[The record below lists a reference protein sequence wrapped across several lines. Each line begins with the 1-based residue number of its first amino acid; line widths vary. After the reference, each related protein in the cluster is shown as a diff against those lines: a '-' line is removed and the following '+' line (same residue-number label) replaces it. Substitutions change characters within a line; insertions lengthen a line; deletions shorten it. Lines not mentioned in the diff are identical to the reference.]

1 MYSQIECA
9 TIIMLLL
16 KYLLSMEKYMFE
28 FLRPDIIN
36 CLTVIPLADGQGE
49 LRPPG
54 LLGFS

>member
-28 FLRPDIIN
+28 FLRPDRIIIN
-36 CLTVIPLADGQGE
+36 CLAVIPGGQGE
-49 LRPPG
+49 L
-54 LLGFS
+54 